1 MAFDAK
7 MSLLNLA
14 EQRLSTEVTADM
26 MGRVLTVISD
36 VLEGFDVR
44 ENVIQFQQGEDLLN
58 CYLDAMR
65 VQGRSEKTV
74 KQYRYVLEKMLNKI
88 NIPTRRITVY
98 HLRNYLSTEQARG
111 IKDSTLESNRQVMSA
126 YFGWLFRE
134 SLIDKNPVANLGT
147 IKVGKVKKATFTDVD
162 IAKLKDACDLQ
173 RDKAIIAFLSATG
186 CRISEVTGLDRN
198 RIDFDRCRCVVH
210 GKGNKERTAFFDG
223 VTALELKR
231 YLQER
236 TDDNPALFIGRWG
249 ERLRPGGV
257 RIMLNRIADIAGV
270 EHVHPHKFRRT
281 LATEMSRRGL
291 AIQQI
296 AAVLGH
302 EKIDTSMRYIMQDEN
317 DIDTAYRRY
326 AM

>member
-7 MSLLNLA
+7 MSLLNLT
-14 EQRLSTEVTADM
+14 EKRLSTEVTADM
-26 MGRVLTVISD
+26 MGRVLTVVAD
-36 VLEGFDVR
+36 VLDGFDVR
-44 ENVIQFQQGEDLLN
+44 EIVTQLQQGEDLLN
-58 CYLDAMR
+58 CYIDAMKVR
-65 VQGRSEKTV
+65 GRSEKTV
-74 KQYRYVLEKMLNKI
+74 KQYRYVLEKMMKKI

-98 HLRNYLSTEQARG
+98 HLRNYLATEQARG

-134 SLIDKNPVANLGT
+134 SLIEKNPVANLGA

-162 IAKLKDACDLQ
+162 IAKLKHACVLQ
-173 RDKAIIAFLSATG
+173 RDKAIIAFLAATG

-198 RIDFDRCRCVVH
+198 RIDFDRCRCIVH

-236 TDDNPALFIGRWG
+236 TDENPALFVGRFG

-257 RIMLNRIADIAGV
+257 RIMLNRIAKIAGV
-270 EHVHPHKFRRT
+270 DHVHPHKFRRT
-281 LATEMSRRGL
+281 LATEMARKEMP
-291 AIQQI
+291 IQQI

-302 EKIDTSMRYIMQDEN
+302 EKIDTSMKYIMQDEN
-317 DIDTAYRRY
+317 DVDTAYRRY